1 MPLPKHTVQPVRI
14 SQVSVPADV
23 DNELE
28 FVSNATLCNLM
39 RQLASIS
46 QLATNMFEEL
56 TSELSNLAERTMRL
70 QNRLVTLQA
79 DVQSMQAGDEDL
91 TANTPPVQLAPFT
104 SKKPADSRVL
114 SRHTIPPSMRACY
127 DRADAPP
134 PLEQMD
140 ELRDDNRVS
149 MKLFSDPDFFFDLWS
164 QKMLQDPRHK
174 GPRRKGGKTKTKGVA
189 NKNAISKPQ
198 IVIQQTGVGG
208 NYVPGQTV
216 PVLNTGSGLKPV
228 TSPLVNNYVG
238 KPVPQIA
245 QQPQQQ
251 SMEHTLPPPPPPPT
265 LSQSPVSPNYSSCQ
279 TSVISNG
286 ISSDKLVNNA
296 GYPQTIAAHSVH
308 QVNGHSSVPN
318 CPPSQIS
325 YHPVHA
331 TNPPQHPPPPPLP
344 SDVAFNNLDGH
355 AIAQTKGYPSPPKDL
370 NVPNSLEEVRFPL
383 PAPSFF
389 SAEQQHVGASSPG
402 NSSISC
408 RRKPY
413 FLCGFLRISYSLPLL
428 QFCASEFPCL
438 RYHNTHVPEQ

>member
-1 MPLPKHTVQPVRI
+1 MIMTVLLVRKEQIPILVLTSNLRTGELFVGPPRIGQFVMRLGVKLKPLSIAQIMPLPKHTVQPVRI

-104 SKKPADSRVL
+104 SKKPADSR
-114 SRHTIPPSMRACY
+114 
-127 DRADAPP
+127 
-134 PLEQMD
+134 
-140 ELRDDNRVS
+140 
-149 MKLFSDPDFFFDLWS
+149 
-164 QKMLQDPRHK
+164 
-174 GPRRKGGKTKTKGVA
+174 GGKTKTKGVA

-208 NYVPGQTV
+208 NYVPGQAV
-216 PVLNTGSGLKPV
+216 PVLNTGSTLKPLN
-228 TSPLVNNYVG
+228 SPLVNNYAG
-238 KPVPQIA
+238 KPVPPIA
-245 QQPQQQ
+245 QQQ

-279 TSVISNG
+279 SSVISNG
-286 ISSDKLVNNA
+286 IPSDKLVNNA
-296 GYPQTIAAHSVH
+296 GYPQTIAAHPVH
-308 QVNGHSSVPN
+308 QVNGHSSVPS
-318 CPPSQIS
+318 CTPSQTS

-355 AIAQTKGYPSPPKDL
+355 AIDRCDIGGEMAQVVEREFSDREVRSSNPTSASRLPLSGLGQPGSIPALVLPSGGMAVRHRKNATDERCDIDCTLVVLYPKDQ
-370 NVPNSLEEVRFPL
+370 SLLILV
-383 PAPSFF
+383 
-389 SAEQQHVGASSPG
+389 
-402 NSSISC
+402 
-408 RRKPY
+408 
-413 FLCGFLRISYSLPLL
+413 YSLSHNEAD
-428 QFCASEFPCL
+428 CAFPAL
-438 RYHNTHVPEQ
+438 KIAE